1 MLISEMNKMGRDL
14 QGRKPLVAA
23 EFEKDDDTNFH
34 ISFIAAS
41 ANMRARNYKIQEADW
56 HKVKMI
62 AGKIIPAI
70 ATTTAMVTG
79 LVSAELVK
87 LVVLPPDA
95 KPEDCY
101 KNAFVNL
108 ALPLFLLSE

>member
-1 MLISEMNKMGRDL
+1 MAGANTSGARQLAPAD
-14 QGRKPLVAA
+14 
-23 EFEKDDDTNFH
+23 FEKDDDSNFH

-41 ANMRARNYKIQEADW
+41 ANLRARNYKIPEADW

-79 LVSAELVK
+79 LVSAELLK
-87 LVVLPPDA
+87 LVNPPGRTRKLD
-95 KPEDCY
+95 DF

-108 ALPLFLLSE
+108 